1 LGKAPVEFGPKSIC
15 PNRIIAGRIF
25 FFHNF
30 CSFYN
35 DTTGKLFSAKAVVS
49 VAKNANQVE
58 EMVWSGSL
66 AEVMGSG
73 GTWSK
78 GLDWKRR

>member
-1 LGKAPVEFGPKSIC
+1 MPKSDYCGENI
-15 PNRIIAGRIF
+15 

-49 VAKNANQVE
+49 VAKNANHVE